1 MYEEQQYDDEE
12 RNERGSGDQASQ
24 LVRTSPQQPRLG
36 VSAASLGT
44 DELTH
49 PVLNVLLHLTGE
61 LLLVPSQPVQ
71 GVVRPAVVLLV
82 DQPGGR
88 LGDGE
93 DEDGHHDL
101 DTEEEPGADLPV
113 DVGPECVGGKDPGGD
128 DDNAAGGQRS

>member
-1 MYEEQQYDDEE
+1 MYKEQENDDEE
-12 RNERGSGDQASQ
+12 RNERSSGDQASQ

-36 VSAASLGT
+36 VSPASLGA
-44 DELTH
+44 DELSH
-49 PVLNVLLHLTGE
+49 PVLNVLLHLIGE

-113 DVGPECVGGKDPGGD
+113 DVGAECVGGKVTGSD
-128 DDNAAGGQRS
+128 DDDAAGGERS